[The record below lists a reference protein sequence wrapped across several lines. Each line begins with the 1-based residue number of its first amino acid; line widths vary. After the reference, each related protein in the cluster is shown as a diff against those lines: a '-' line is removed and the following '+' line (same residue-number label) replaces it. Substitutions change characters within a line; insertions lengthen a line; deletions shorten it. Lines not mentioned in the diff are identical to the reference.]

1 VERFA
6 EPGPD
11 GLVFTNE
18 RWAPDHVV
26 ELLEHHFKPAQ
37 DKAGVS
43 CRFHDLRHTSVA
55 LAIAAGAH
63 PKAIQT
69 RMGHSSINVT
79 LDRYGHLFPELDEAI
94 ASSFEEQIAAQRAAR
109 ATNVIHGAFA
119 S

>member
-1 VERFA
+1 MV
-6 EPGPD
+6 GIS
-11 GLVFTNE
+11 
-18 RWAPDHVV
+18 
-26 ELLEHHFKPAQ
+26 
-37 DKAGVS
+37 VS
-43 CRFHDLRHTSVA
+43 TSF
-55 LAIAAGAH
+55 AAGAH

-94 ASSFEEQIAAQRAAR
+94 ASSFEKQIAAQRAAR